1 MKEKKWTDIALRLFT
16 LLVLLAGMNLL
27 YKRLFFEKDLQEYS
41 PIINLVRDMPLDAEI
56 IYLGESSNNT
66 AREDDLDKRK
76 ISDFIGDYY
85 PDLSLYA
92 LTKPA
97 AHAGVFKV
105 LLQHMPEESKVET
118 VIVTLTLRSFNAQ
131 WIHSPLETSLQK
143 SLVLLKPHPPLV
155 NRFLLSFKAYDIK
168 TKEEREQ
175 EFIRQWKRDK
185 LQFPYAF
192 PHENVRKWDRWMSD
206 TGIRDE
212 SGEIDRPQ
220 TELACHYIK
229 AYGFQIDTLTNPRIA
244 DFDDIVELARKRGW
258 RLVFNLMAENTEKAE
273 QLVGDDLIFL
283 MDENRDLLLNYY
295 RSKGVVVV
303 DNLSAVEDQQFIDQ
317 TWTTEHYGEKGR
329 KTIARNVAAALLP
342 WYQDEY
348 KDPGY

>member
-1 MKEKKWTDIALRLFT
+1 MKKEKWTYIALRL
-16 LLVLLAGMNLL
+16 LILPVLLAGMNLL
-27 YKRLFFEKDLQEYS
+27 YKRLLFEKDLQEYS
-41 PIINLVRDMPLDAEI
+41 PIINLVRDVPLDAKI

-85 PDLSLYA
+85 PGLSMYD

-97 AHAGVFKV
+97 AHAGIFKV
-105 LLQHMPEESKVET
+105 LLRQMPEESEVET

-143 SLVLLKPHPPLV
+143 SVVLLKPYPPLV

-168 TKEEREQ
+168 TAEEREQ
-175 EFIRQWKRDK
+175 DFIRQWKRDK
-185 LQFPYAF
+185 LHFPYAF
-192 PHENVRKWDRWMSD
+192 PHENVRKWDRWMSS

-212 SGEIDRPQ
+212 SGEIDRPR

-229 AYGFQIDTLTNPRIA
+229 GYGFQIDTLSNPRIA
-244 DFDDIVELARKRGW
+244 DFNDMVELARERGW
-258 RLVFNLMAENTEKAE
+258 RLVFNLMAENTEKAG
-273 QLVGDDLIFL
+273 QLVGDDLLYL
-283 MDENRDLLLNYY
+283 MNENRELLLDYY

-329 KTIARNVAAALLP
+329 KIVARNVAGSLRR
-342 WYQDEY
+342 WYPNEY
-348 KDPGY
+348 KDAGY